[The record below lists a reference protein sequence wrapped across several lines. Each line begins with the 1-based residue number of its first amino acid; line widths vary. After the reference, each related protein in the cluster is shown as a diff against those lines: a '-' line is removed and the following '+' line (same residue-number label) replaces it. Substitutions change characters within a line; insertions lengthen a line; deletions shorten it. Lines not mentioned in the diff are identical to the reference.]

1 MKNTIFWEN
10 ILKQIQDIGVT
21 QFARQ
26 SGIGLANLEM
36 WSYTN
41 RTPRL
46 SGALKVYKALGIEIG
61 VNSLEEFIGLSN
73 PRLETELIIRKLESG
88 LVTRQM
94 AIEDANPQLSK
105 RECERVAQVAN
116 EEMTAQQAQ
125 PFDGLDAL
133 SR

>member
-61 VNSLEEFIGLSN
+61 VNSLEEFIGLVKAYGVTKTA
-73 PRLETELIIRKLESG
+73 RESG
-88 LVTRQM
+88 VSVCTIRHWVYNGVDPRIDKVITVLNTIQ
-94 AIEDANPQLSK
+94 K
-105 RECERVAQVAN
+105 
-116 EEMTAQQAQ
+116 
-125 PFDGLDAL
+125 
-133 SR
+133 